1 MSAFQLPLTLPK
13 YLQKDELTQE
23 CKDVISSLPI
33 EEGWVSPHLHQ
44 YKGFWIT
51 TRYMQGVL
59 SFQKHFQAHETD
71 ILLATTPKVGATWL
85 KAILYALVNRAHYPD
100 PQKHPL
106 LTRNPHDL
114 VPFMEISVYSETQV
128 PDLSSFT
135 SLRLFST
142 HLSYG
147 SLPTSMKDSA
157 GKIVYLC
164 RNPKDTFVSLWQFTN
179 KLQPANCGIQPLEEA
194 FEKFCRGVSLFGPY

>member
-1 MSAFQLPLTLPK
+1 MSAFQLPLALPK

-33 EEGWVSPHLHQ
+33 EDGWVSPHLHQ

-106 LTRNPHDL
+106 LIRNPHDL
-114 VPFMEISVYSETQV
+114 VPFMEISVYSETHV
-128 PDLSSFT
+128 SRSLLIYLSKALFNSFI
-135 SLRLFST
+135 LWIIANIYERLGWQDC
-142 HLSYG
+142 L
-147 SLPTSMKDSA
+147 
-157 GKIVYLC
+157 
-164 RNPKDTFVSLWQFTN
+164 FV
-179 KLQPANCGIQPLEEA
+179 
-194 FEKFCRGVSLFGPY
+194 